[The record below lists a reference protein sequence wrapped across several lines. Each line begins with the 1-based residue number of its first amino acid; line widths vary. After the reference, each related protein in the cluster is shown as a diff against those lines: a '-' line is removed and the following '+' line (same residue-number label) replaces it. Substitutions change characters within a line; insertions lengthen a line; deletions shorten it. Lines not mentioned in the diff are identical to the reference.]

1 MIIWTIIGGKCPV
14 EFWFQTR
21 IEGINFVAKL
31 KSQMWS
37 AAAHRSGG
45 DTLRP
50 GAGAMSSAMKYGLVG
65 DSSLYTQR
73 NNKKK
78 HLGLCGTK
86 IQVWNWILAKK
97 NGFVPLPKLLRDEW
111 HQSIK
116 AIVQVLQVSTC
127 LATLFFAWAM
137 SVRSF
142 YVYYIYIYVA
152 AAVVLCFMF
161 WFVIICQII
170 GHDQILWHVR
180 WLSPWPTKRYF
191 S

>member
-1 MIIWTIIGGKCPV
+1 
-14 EFWFQTR
+14 
-21 IEGINFVAKL
+21 
-31 KSQMWS
+31 
-37 AAAHRSGG
+37 
-45 DTLRP
+45 
-50 GAGAMSSAMKYGLVG
+50 MKYGLVG
-65 DSSLYTQR
+65 DSSLYTKR

-142 YVYYIYIYVA
+142 YVYYIYICRSGGCPLFHVLICHNLSNHWPRSNPLA
-152 AAVVLCFMF
+152 RKVVVTMAHEKVFFLTLP
-161 WFVIICQII
+161 
-170 GHDQILWHVR
+170 HLT
-180 WLSPWPTKRYF
+180 S
-191 S
+191 